1 MPLAS
6 RRRATRHLVAF
17 TAFAGLLAVRAVAQ
31 PASFTPL
38 IDLDSQTYLGFS
50 GGLYPGGNVPPAG
63 HAALGL
69 VRAAL
74 VRPLDGDGNPSP
86 TGKIALLS
94 IGMSNTTQEFCSQ
107 NGLQPCASWSFV
119 GQALADPAVNRS
131 TLVFVNGARGG
142 QTAGT
147 FDSPADPN
155 YNRIRDTDLASAGLT
170 EAQVQ
175 VAWVKVANAQP
186 NRSLP
191 APESDAFTLL
201 AQMGNIARA
210 LKARFPN
217 VQLVFFSSRIYAGY
231 ATSALN
237 PEPYAYESGFAVK
250 WLVQAQI
257 DQVRTGSVVESRAG
271 DLDPGTVVPWIGWGA
286 YLWGNGLTP
295 RAADGLVW
303 ERSDLEGD
311 GTHPSQS
318 GEQKVGAI
326 LLSFFKADPTT
337 RSWFLAAASVPP
349 LPPPIATRILPV
361 VGSTPGANGTFFRTS
376 IQLYNADTERING
389 RIVFHPSGASARDF
403 DPRLSYTLDPGQT
416 QSIADLLPA
425 MGGSGL
431 GSADILVTARSA
443 PVAAVRVFN
452 DAGAAGTT
460 GFTEEPMRSE
470 EALRPG
476 NSAVLLLPTDPTN
489 FRFNLGVRTLEEE
502 TTATLTLRD
511 ASGAVLT
518 TVSRAFPAIYHEQQ
532 SATAFLGVSTVPAG
546 GSITITVSAGA
557 SIFYGATV
565 DNRTG
570 DPSLQI
576 ARAAP

>member
-6 RRRATRHLVAF
+6 RRRATRHVVAF
-17 TAFAGLLAVRAVAQ
+17 AAFAGLLAVRAVAQ
-31 PASFTPL
+31 PASYTPL
-38 IDLDSQTYLGFS
+38 TDLDSQTYLGFS

-69 VRAAL
+69 ARAAL
-74 VRPLDGDGNPSP
+74 VRPLDGNGNPSSA
-86 TGKIALLS
+86 GKIALLS

-107 NGLQPCASWSFV
+107 NGLQPCAPWSFV

-142 QTAGT
+142 QVAGT

-250 WLVQAQI
+250 WLVQASI
-257 DQVRTGSVVESRAG
+257 DQVWAGSVAESRAG
-271 DLDPGTVVPWIGWGA
+271 DLNPGTVAPWIGWGA
-286 YLWGNGLTP
+286 YLWANGLTP
-295 RAADGLVW
+295 RSDGLAW
-303 ERSDLEGD
+303 QRSDLEGA

-318 GEQKVGAI
+318 GEQKVGAM
-326 LLSFFKADPTT
+326 LLSFFKSEPAA
-337 RSWFLAAASVPP
+337 RSWFLAAGTAPP
-349 LPPPIATRILPV
+349 AAIETRIIPV
-361 VGSTPGANGTFFRTS
+361 VGSTPGAGGSFFKTS
-376 IQLYNADTERING
+376 VQLHNPGSEPITG
-389 RIVFHPSGASARDF
+389 LVVFHPSGVPGGDSDPQLFFLLAAR
-403 DPRLSYTLDPGQT
+403 QT
-416 QSIADLLPA
+416 TSNDDLLPLLNR
-425 MGGSGL
+425 SGL
-431 GSADILVTARSA
+431 GSADVRATSGVL
-443 PVAAVRVFN
+443 PVLSIRVFN

-460 GFTEEPMRSE
+460 GFTEEAMRPG
-470 EALRPG
+470 EALRAG
-476 NSAVLLLPTDPTN
+476 QEGVLILPTDLTS
-489 FRFNLGVRTLEEE
+489 FRFNLGVRTLEA
-502 TTATLTLRD
+502 TAATLTVR
-511 ASGAVLT
+511 SGGGFVVA
-518 TVSRAFPAIYHEQQ
+518 TVSRVFPATYHEQQ
-532 SATAFLGVSTVPAG
+532 TASAFLGVTTLPPGGTISVTVG
-546 GSITITVSAGA
+546 AGA
-557 SIFYGATV
+557 AIFYGATV

-570 DPSLQI
+570 DPSMQV